1 MILDL
6 SDIIFIVKKEVLEF
20 VISFVV
26 DELVESIN
34 EEGVEVNKDD
44 DNVDV

>member
-6 SDIIFIVKKEVLEF
+6 SDIIFIVEKEVVEF

-44 DNVDV
+44 GNVNV

>member
-6 SDIIFIVKKEVLEF
+6 SDIIFIVEKEVVEF

-44 DNVDV
+44 GNVDV